1 MIKVTEDSAPSN
13 TEYGMAAI
21 LSYASVYFV
30 SWLLTKYPGER
41 WVTFL
46 AYPIYFLGA
55 LYPSYLLA
63 SRAGYAHLSVG
74 IKCAI
79 VSWLFSGF
87 SLWVLTGTTSF
98 IFLILLLISFILGG
112 FTGSYI
118 ALKRQIRK
126 EALEEYEESTNTL

>member
-1 MIKVTEDSAPSN
+1 
-13 TEYGMAAI
+13 MAAI

-30 SWLLTKYPGER
+30 SWLLTKNPGVR
-41 WVTFL
+41 WVVFI

-63 SRAGYAHLSVG
+63 SRVGYAHLTVG
-74 IKCAI
+74 IKSAI
-79 VSWLFSGF
+79 FSWVFSGF

-98 IFLILLLISFILGG
+98 IFLVLLLISFLLGG
-112 FTGSYI
+112 FTGSYF

-126 EALEEYEESTNTL
+126 EAFEEYEESTNTQ